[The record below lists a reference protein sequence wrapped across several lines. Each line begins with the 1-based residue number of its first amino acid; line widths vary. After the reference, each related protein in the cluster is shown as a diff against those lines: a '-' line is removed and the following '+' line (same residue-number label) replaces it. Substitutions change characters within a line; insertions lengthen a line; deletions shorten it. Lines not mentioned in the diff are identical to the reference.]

1 MVIKTENNKQST
13 IDFTNARETEA
24 DDERIA
30 SIKEVKEANEALI
43 LEAEGKL
50 EVIKRIVQATTK
62 EIQWVNESDERYF
75 IDNANPCVENM
86 NQFYN

>member
-50 EVIKRIVQATTK
+50 KVIKRIVQATTK
-62 EIQWVNESDERYF
+62 RDSMGLTSQMRDTLLTMQIHV
-75 IDNANPCVENM
+75 
-86 NQFYN
+86 